1 MSLISSAIAE
11 SLREQDL
18 IPDALENLAK
28 SSTRGLPKPEQT
40 SLPLKQTDLYYDK
53 ERRDFFVK
61 SDTVEEQ
68 PVQLFNEVDNSVKEV
83 DNQQTS
89 VKYAQRSEVDNQ
101 DDEHDNLD
109 FKKQDKKSNKNELKV
124 LIMRSH
130 QLSQN

>member
-68 PVQLFNEVDNSVKEV
+68 PVQLFNEVDNYVKEV
-83 DNQQTS
+83 DNQSS
-89 VKYAQRSEVDNQ
+89 VKFAQRSTVEHQ
-101 DDEHDNLD
+101 GADDHD
-109 FKKQDKKSNKNELKV
+109 ELEF
-124 LIMRSH
+124 
-130 QLSQN
+130 

>member
-53 ERRDFFVK
+53 
-61 SDTVEEQ
+61 
-68 PVQLFNEVDNSVKEV
+68 
-83 DNQQTS
+83 
-89 VKYAQRSEVDNQ
+89 RS
-101 DDEHDNLD
+101 
-109 FKKQDKKSNKNELKV
+109 S
-124 LIMRSH
+124 
-130 QLSQN
+130 